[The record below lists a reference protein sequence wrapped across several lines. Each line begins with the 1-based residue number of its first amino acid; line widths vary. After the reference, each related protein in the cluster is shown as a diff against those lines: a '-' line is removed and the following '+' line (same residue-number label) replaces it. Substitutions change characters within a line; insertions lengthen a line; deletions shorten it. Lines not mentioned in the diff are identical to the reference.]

1 MEDQVASIEMLIS
14 NLTIENDNLED
25 EKRLLEFKI
34 EQLKVTFYLTLVQ
47 K

>member
-14 NLTIENDNLED
+14 TLTIENDNLED

-34 EQLKVTFYLTLVQ
+34 EQLKVEFLYNL
-47 K
+47 